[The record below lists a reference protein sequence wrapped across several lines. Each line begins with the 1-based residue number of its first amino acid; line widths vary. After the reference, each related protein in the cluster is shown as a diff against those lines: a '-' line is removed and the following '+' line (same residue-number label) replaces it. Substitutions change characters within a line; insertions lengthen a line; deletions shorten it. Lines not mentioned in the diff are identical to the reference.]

1 MKVSVWDTYVQ
12 RKDGRRM
19 HFDILVPI
27 DLKDPKTVFGFGNE
41 FLKTKSIENHVL
53 TTKECR
59 LCHIEQASEEI
70 SEAIDKKGYAIIEM
84 ENCD

>member
-27 DLKDPKTVFGFGNE
+27 NLKEPKIVFGFGNE
-41 FLKTKSIENHVL
+41 YLKNKSIENHAL

-59 LCHIEQASEEI
+59 FCHIEDTSEELT
-70 SEAIDKKGYAIIEM
+70 EAIDKKGYAIIEM

>member
-19 HFDILVPI
+19 HFDILVPS
-27 DLKDPKTVFGFGNE
+27 DLKDVHAIFGYGKNY
-41 FLKTKSIENHVL
+41 LKTKTIKNHEL
-53 TTKECR
+53 TTNECR
-59 LCHIEQASEEI
+59 FCHIEHASEETI
-70 SEAIDKKGYAIIEM
+70 QEIKKKGYAIIEM